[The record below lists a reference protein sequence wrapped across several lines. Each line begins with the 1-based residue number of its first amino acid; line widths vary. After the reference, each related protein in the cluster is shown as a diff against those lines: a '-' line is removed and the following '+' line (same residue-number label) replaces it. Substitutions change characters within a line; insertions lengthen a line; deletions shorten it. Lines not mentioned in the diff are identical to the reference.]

1 LGAGEQLSQF
11 MLKYFRGRNFGYV
24 FRFVLAS
31 PLALLIWLVIEI
43 VNIFRPVYIV
53 GLSYKGRITQYMAPM
68 ELHLRQAN
76 QTKKSYLMIFVM
88 PVATPNE
95 AVRTIYSRCA
105 LIIDSH
111 YPKIIRS
118 AFGMLSVLLKRR
130 FMPQLLQHHLL
141 WQLEPATEL
150 NKVEIE
156 FGKNLMNDL
165 GIPIGAEY
173 VCLGVK
179 EAAYYAAI
187 TPESGFGQD
196 LSHQAKDS
204 RNVDITNY
212 MLAATHLAGLGIY
225 VVRVGSV
232 VSAPL
237 PKDRHPMII
246 DYASEA
252 RSELGDVVLGTN
264 CSFFVCG
271 VSGFWVFTSTK
282 NIPILIC
289 DIFECGFPTDL
300 LSQHRKSINILR
312 RIGRK
317 SNSQLVP
324 FSEMAAGGQKWADDK
339 VLASLGLEP
348 IPNTPEEILDAVVE
362 MNDWIDGKLELSDFD
377 EELQTKFYNC
387 YPPETRLEKN
397 PLVRI
402 SPSFLRKY
410 QYLL

>member
-1 LGAGEQLSQF
+1 
-11 MLKYFRGRNFGYV
+11 MLKYFRSRSFGYI
-24 FRFVLAS
+24 FRCVLAA
-31 PLALLIWLVIEI
+31 PLALSIWLAIEI
-43 VNIFRPVYIV
+43 INIFCPVYIV

-76 QTKKSYLMIFVM
+76 QTKKRYLMIFVM
-88 PVATPNE
+88 PAATPNE
-95 AVRTIYSRCA
+95 AVRTIYRRYA

-111 YPKIIRS
+111 FPKVVRS
-118 AFGMLSVLLKRR
+118 AFGFLSVLLRRR
-130 FMPQLLQHHLL
+130 FKPQLLQHHLL
-141 WQLEPATEL
+141 WQLDPATEL

-156 FGKNLMNDL
+156 FGKHLMKEL
-165 GIPIGAEY
+165 GIPENKRY

-179 EAAYYAAI
+179 ESAYYASI
-187 TPESGFGQD
+187 TSESGYGQD

-212 MLAATHLAGLGIY
+212 MFAANYLSGLGIY

-237 PKDRHPMII
+237 PNDRHPLII
-246 DYASEA
+246 DYAAQA
-252 RSELGDVVLGTN
+252 RSELGDIVLGAFSKFMLN
-264 CSFFVCG
+264 GS
-271 VSGFWVFTSTK
+271 SGIWVFGSIFNK
-282 NIPILIC
+282 PIVETNVYEFGFLC
-289 DIFECGFPTDL
+289 DQLSCSSMATFAFRVLRKKRDL
-300 LSQHRKSINILR
+300 
-312 RIGRK
+312 
-317 SNSQLVP
+317 QLVP
-324 FSEMAAGGQKWADDK
+324 FREMALGGQKWADDK

-348 IPNTPEEILDAVVE
+348 VPNTPEEILNAVIE
-362 MNDWIDGKLELSDFD
+362 MNDWIDGKLELSEFD

-410 QYLL
+410 QDLL